1 MTIKSI
7 QKVIKVGS
15 SAGVTIPA
23 KDMKY
28 ADIEV
33 GDEVEVTIVSKKA
46 QHQSSAENDEI
57 IETAKDILARY
68 KEDFDN
74 LAQRWKSLV

>member
-23 KDMKY
+23 KDMNHAGIKP
-28 ADIEV
+28 
-33 GDEVEVTIVSKKA
+33 GDEVEITVKKIKSINQPNNDDVITAA
-46 QHQSSAENDEI
+46 QNVL
-57 IETAKDILARY
+57 KRY
-68 KEDFDN
+68 KKDFEN
-74 LAQRWKSLV
+74 LAKR

>member
-1 MTIKSI
+1 MTITSI

-23 KDMKY
+23 KDLKY

-33 GDEVEVTIVSKKA
+33 GDEVEITIRKGRNQRTASDDEVVTA
-46 QHQSSAENDEI
+46 
-57 IETAKDILARY
+57 AKNILTRY
-68 KEDFDN
+68 KQDFKN
-74 LAQRWKSLV
+74 LADR